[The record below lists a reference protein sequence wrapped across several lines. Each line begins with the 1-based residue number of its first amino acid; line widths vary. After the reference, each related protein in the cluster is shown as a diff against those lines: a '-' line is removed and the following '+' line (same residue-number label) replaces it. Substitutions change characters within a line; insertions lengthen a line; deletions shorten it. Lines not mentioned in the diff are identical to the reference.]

1 MAMQSPVL
9 ERLVGGAVLA
19 GLLLLLA
26 LAIGPREGVRMPDE
40 EGSERPVAQV
50 APQSAQPANDAVP
63 DESRREPGPRT
74 VAQWVAPG
82 SVPHAPQPAR
92 ASVPSGGRDA
102 LPPRSPETSEP
113 ATPSPS
119 SSEAAETPA
128 AAAGPQWA
136 VQLGSFSSRAN
147 ADALSEWCREQGY
160 GVKVMTGQDGGGT
173 LHRVRVG
180 PYASRDAA
188 DSAVAELALLGR
200 RGFISDWENVAP

>member
-1 MAMQSPVL
+1 MQSPVL
-9 ERLVGGAVLA
+9 ERLVGGAVLVA
-19 GLLLLLA
+19 LLLLLA

-40 EGSERPVAQV
+40 EGSQSPVAQV
-50 APQSAQPANDAVP
+50 APQPAEPANDAVP

-74 VAQWVAPG
+74 IAQWVPPG

-92 ASVPSGGRDA
+92 AFVAP
-102 LPPRSPETSEP
+102 PETSER

-119 SSEAAETPA
+119 PREAAETPA
-128 AAAGPQWA
+128 AQAGPQWS

-160 GVKVMTGQDGGGT
+160 GVKVVTGQDGGRT

-180 PYASRDAA
+180 PYASREDADTA
-188 DSAVAELALLGR
+188 IAELALLGR
-200 RGFISDWENVAP
+200 SGFVSDWGNASP